1 MTSQHT
7 GRLLRTL
14 HTGSGNLFFLWL
26 AFFRSHLSTLIAVL
40 VMIPLA
46 LRINW
51 QLALVMI
58 VLMVTF
64 VLFNTIVV
72 RRTGNAQRKVEQLN
86 QEISE
91 RAGDVFGNVLVV
103 QSFSRVVSEVAALR
117 QLVGQVLT
125 AQYPVLRGWAWVS
138 VANRAASTLTV
149 IGIFALGVQ
158 LHGKGAIS
166 VGSIVSFVGF
176 AHDDDRAHGA
186 AGGLH
191 LGAVLPGAGA
201 GELLRYPGCPRQ
213 RCRRSPAR
221 RRCATCAAR
230 SLSRTSPSAMSAAH
244 AVSGI

>member
-1 MTSQHT
+1 MPGCYIAWWTGVGFFGVAANALVALYSDRLAHRRQLEAIADFFEHAIALPLAFHDQQHT

-14 HTGSGNLFFLWL
+14 HTGSSNLFFLWL

-51 QLALVMI
+51 KLALVMI

-103 QSFSRVVSEVAALR
+103 QSFSRIVS
-117 QLVGQVLT
+117 
-125 AQYPVLRGWAWVS
+125 RGR
-138 VANRAASTLTV
+138 RAAPAGRPGAERRST
-149 IGIFALGVQ
+149 
-158 LHGKGAIS
+158 
-166 VGSIVSFVGF
+166 
-176 AHDDDRAHGA
+176 RCCA
-186 AGGLH
+186 AG
-191 LGAVLPGAGA
+191 
-201 GELLRYPGCPRQ
+201 PGCRWPT
-213 RCRRSPAR
+213 AR
-221 RRCATCAAR
+221 RAR
-230 SLSRTSPSAMSAAH
+230 SR
-244 AVSGI
+244 